1 MLGYPKVSLQLE
13 IVGKITGLNSSQDP
27 RNIKNKTRFFLS
39 NFKLRISP
47 CRNNNVVYKHVVW
60 ESAFAIYTY
69 IKGQSGNT
77 ANTRKTQTT
86 S

>member
-1 MLGYPKVSLQLE
+1 ME

-39 NFKLRISP
+39 NFKVRISP

-69 IKGQSGNT
+69 IKDRTKWKLSKHKKNT
-77 ANTRKTQTT
+77 